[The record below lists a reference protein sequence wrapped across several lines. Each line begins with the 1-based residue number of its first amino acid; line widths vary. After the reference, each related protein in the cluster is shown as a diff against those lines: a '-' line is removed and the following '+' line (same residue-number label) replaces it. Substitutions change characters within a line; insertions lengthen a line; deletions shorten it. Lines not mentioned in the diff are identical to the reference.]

1 MHGGGREGKDT
12 CKTDLVVSDLVFVVS
27 MFEEM
32 KHCEMDWKWRRK
44 DRQREGGRAG
54 RQ

>member
-1 MHGGGREGKDT
+1 MVVN
-12 CKTDLVVSDLVFVVS
+12 DLVVVVS

-44 DRQREGGRAG
+44 DRQREGGRA
-54 RQ
+54 RWKWKAMSAMTKCD